1 MKNFSD
7 KIKNFKNNHLKI
19 LLLILLLG
27 AFLRSFGIDWDQ
39 GQHLHP
45 DERFLTMVGVD
56 TGFPKSFADY
66 LNPLKS
72 TLNPYNVGYGFY
84 VYGTLPLYLVKLV
97 SFLFNHHS
105 YSELYL
111 VGRFFSALFDLGV
124 VYLLYLIGGRLFSKK
139 VGLFAS
145 FFYSIMVLPIQLSH
159 FFTVDTFLN
168 FFIILCF
175 YLLTI
180 LFTTRHS
187 LSIAALLGV
196 SFGLAV
202 TSKVSAIYFLP
213 EIIFAYLYL
222 TKSGKEAK
230 KILFSLVV
238 MTLFTYLIVRL
249 TQPSLFAKAN
259 LLSLS
264 PNPQFISNIKQLS
277 SYNDPNSWYPPGVQW
292 KKTSPIFFPLKNLLL
307 WGLGLPLGI
316 FSLWSFFE
324 LSFQTIKNKI
334 SKANFLVLISLVWI
348 LGLFFY
354 LGVQQVKTMRYF
366 LSLYPFLALFSAWK
380 FERIRNKKLKTLI
393 FILAIIYPLSFISI
407 YTKPVTRVTASRWI
421 YRNIPIGSTLANEY
435 WDDGLPLLLSNENHG
450 KYNYESLS
458 LYDPE
463 SEQKWEKIENQLKNT
478 DYIILSS
485 NRLYGSIPKN
495 PEYYPQTTKYY
506 KDLFDG
512 SLGFK
517 KVAEFSSYPCFP
529 PFGKALFCF
538 NDDSSE
544 EAFTV
549 YDHPKVIIFKKVLN
563 NQKD

>member
-7 KIKNFKNNHLKI
+7 KIKI

-27 AFLRSFGIDWDQ
+27 AFLRLFGIDWDQ

-56 TGFPKSFADY
+56 TSFPKDLLDY
-66 LNPLKS
+66 FNPSKS
-72 TLNPYNVGYGFY
+72 TLNPYNAGYSFY
-84 VYGTLPLYLVKLV
+84 VYGTFPLYLTKIISLV
-97 SFLFNHHS
+97 FNS
-105 YSELYL
+105 DTYSKFHLI
-111 VGRFFSALFDLGV
+111 GRFLSAVFDLGV
-124 VYLLYLIGGRLFSKK
+124 IFLLYLIGKRLFSKS
-139 VGLFAS
+139 VGVFAS

-159 FFTVDTFLN
+159 FFTVDTYLN
-168 FFIILCF
+168 FFLILSF
-175 YLLTI
+175 YFLSLINLKKGNIFLLSSFLGI
-180 LFTTRHS
+180 VFGF
-187 LSIAALLGV
+187 AL
-196 SFGLAV
+196 
-202 TSKVSAIYFLP
+202 TSKISAVYFLP
-213 EIIFAYLYL
+213 IILLGYLGLYKTGSKINKILLSLVFMTVFSYL
-222 TKSGKEAK
+222 TAR
-230 KILFSLVV
+230 VV
-238 MTLFTYLIVRL
+238 
-249 TQPSLFAKAN
+249 QPSLFTDGN
-259 LLSLS
+259 FLNFN
-264 PNPQFISNIKQLS
+264 PNPQFLSNIKQLKTF
-277 SYNDPNSWYPPGVQW
+277 NDSRSWFPPGVQW
-292 KKTSPIFFPLKNLLL
+292 KKTTPIIFPLKNLVF

-316 FSLWSFFE
+316 FALWSFFH
-324 LSFQTIKNKI
+324 LSYLTVKNKLYKK
-334 SKANFLVLISLVWI
+334 SCFVLLALIWTI
-348 LGLFFY
+348 GLFLY
-354 LGVQQVKTMRYF
+354 LGVQHVKTMRYF

-407 YTKPVTRVTASRWI
+407 YTKPITRVTASRWI

-435 WDDGLPLLLSNENHG
+435 WDDSLPLPLPNENHG
-450 KYNYESLS
+450 KYSYESLS

-463 SEQKWEKIENQLKNT
+463 NEQKWEKIESQLENT

-506 KDLFDG
+506 KNLFDG

-549 YDHPKVIIFKKVLN
+549 YDHPKVMIFKK
-563 NQKD
+563 K